1 MLVPWRGNELNNFIA
16 GWYIDNDLCN
26 EIVDYFEKNPD
37 LFVHDEY
44 VFCGV
49 TPIHAL
55 PKNLVESYSKQMF
68 TVIELYK
75 EKYKFS
81 YEDLV
86 PWHMTPPMFH
96 KYLPGQ
102 SFSRPHCE
110 NDGSTDPEVE
120 PRHLSLMTYFCDIK
134 DEGGT
139 YFYNQDITT
148 PSEKGLTI
156 LFPAHWTHR
165 HRGMPATNDTKYIT
179 TSFAKFVR

>member
-1 MLVPWRGNELNNFIA
+1 MLESWQGNDLNNFIA
-16 GWYIDNDLCN
+16 GWYIDKNLCN
-26 EIVDYFEKNPD
+26 EIVDYFNKNPD
-37 LFVHDEY
+37 IFKYDDY
-44 VFCGV
+44 VFCSV

-55 PKNLVESYSKQMF
+55 PKDLLDAYTIQMF
-68 TVIELYK
+68 QVIEKYK
-75 EKYKFS
+75 EKYNWS

-96 KYLPGQ
+96 KYMPGE

-120 PRHLSLMTYFCDIK
+120 PRHLSLMTYFCDIE
-134 DEGGT
+134 DGGGT
-139 YFYNQDITT
+139 YFYNQDLIT

-165 HRGMPATNDTKYIT
+165 HRGMPSDTTIKYIT